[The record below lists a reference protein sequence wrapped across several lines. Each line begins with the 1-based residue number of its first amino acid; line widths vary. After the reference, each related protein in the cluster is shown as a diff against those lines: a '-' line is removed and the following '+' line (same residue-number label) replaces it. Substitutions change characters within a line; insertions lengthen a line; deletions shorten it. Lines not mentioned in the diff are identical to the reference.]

1 MTDTATH
8 DDTGSVSPT
17 ALWTGDRGS
26 LAENSRRVL
35 LALIKGPYVSSDKG
49 NLWSALLADQSAI
62 EERLNDL
69 FLDLV
74 IDPVLGFAFV
84 RNVRTDELA
93 IPTAVR
99 AETLTFLDTA
109 MLLVLRQILLHAEGE
124 RRVIIGRDEVFEQL
138 AVYRG
143 ADRDETDF
151 GKRLNASWRK
161 MRDSLRIVHATDTED
176 RVEISPVLALIV
188 TADTV
193 RQLAAEYD
201 RIAAAGE
208 EEDA

>member
-8 DDTGSVSPT
+8 DAADAPPATG
-17 ALWTGDRGS
+17 LWTGDRGS

-49 NLWSALLADQSAI
+49 NLWAALLADQSAI

-69 FLDLV
+69 FLELV
-74 IDPVLGFAFV
+74 IDPILGFAFV

-109 MLLVLRQILLHAEGE
+109 MLLVLRQILLHSEGE
-124 RRVIIGRDEVFEQL
+124 RRVIVGRDEVFEQL

-193 RQLAAEYD
+193 RQLSAEYE
-201 RIAAAGE
+201 RIAASSE